1 MDIKERIAEL
11 QKQIE
16 YHSNLYYNEDN
27 PEILDYD
34 FDMLMQELK
43 QLEQEHPEYAAK
55 DSPTQKVGGKA
66 KRQAG
71 VLVRHN
77 VPMLSLQDVFS
88 KEEVLHFVE
97 EMKGQLD
104 DPEFVVEYKIDG
116 LSMSLRYE
124 YGELKLADT
133 HILSAHTY

>member
-43 QLEQEHPEYAAK
+43 
-55 DSPTQKVGGKA
+55 G
-66 KRQAG
+66 
-71 VLVRHN
+71 N
-77 VPMLSLQDVFS
+77 F
-88 KEEVLHFVE
+88 
-97 EMKGQLD
+97 
-104 DPEFVVEYKIDG
+104 G
-116 LSMSLRYE
+116 L
-124 YGELKLADT
+124 
-133 HILSAHTY
+133 